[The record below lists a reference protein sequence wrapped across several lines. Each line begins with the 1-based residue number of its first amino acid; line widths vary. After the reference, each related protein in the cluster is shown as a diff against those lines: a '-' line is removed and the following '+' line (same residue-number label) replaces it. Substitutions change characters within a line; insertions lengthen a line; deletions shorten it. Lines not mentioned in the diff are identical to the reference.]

1 MRLIVLRLCVALLIL
16 GILPSSLSQ
25 VRAQEFDTVISTQS
39 RKAYTIADQIEDPQE
54 RRALTALFAPS
65 VAAEKARL
73 AEEFLTSF
81 PRSWFLPQALEI
93 AAKAF
98 IDLGDYPQA
107 LRYGRESLDL
117 LPENPLLLVPLA
129 NVQIQQSHLADARV
143 SARLALQY
151 LGEFAP
157 PLSIGAADWP
167 ATSRQLKASSYFAL
181 GRAGITEA
189 LSLAAGERRRQLL
202 KESVN
207 LLTTARQLNP
217 VDGEI
222 TYLLGLGLLTSGQT
236 QEAALTF
243 AAVQTLG
250 GPLQSKALELLR
262 QIHQSSGAGGN
273 EDFQRFFEEL
283 SAKAHKHQDQLKAS
297 TSVATADDGARAS
310 PDYAGSESC
319 RSCHAEQH
327 HSWQQTGMARMFRAY
342 EPANVI
348 GDFSSKEPFYAGD
361 RFAWTG
367 TRLESTR
374 GEDRFA
380 YARMF
385 KDKGRHFFEIKTSSG
400 PWICYPVDYTIGS
413 K

>member
-1 MRLIVLRLCVALLIL
+1 MRPIILSFCVALLIL

-129 NVQIQQSHLADARV
+129 NVQIQQSHLAEARV

-202 KESVN
+202 KESVS

-222 TYLLGLGLLTSGQT
+222 SYLLGLGLLTSGQT
-236 QEAALTF
+236 EEAALTF

-250 GPLQSKALELLR
+250 GPLQSKALEL
-262 QIHQSSGAGGN
+262 
-273 EDFQRFFEEL
+273 
-283 SAKAHKHQDQLKAS
+283 
-297 TSVATADDGARAS
+297 
-310 PDYAGSESC
+310 ES
-319 RSCHAEQH
+319 
-327 HSWQQTGMARMFRAY
+327 F
-342 EPANVI
+342 
-348 GDFSSKEPFYAGD
+348 
-361 RFAWTG
+361 
-367 TRLESTR
+367 L
-374 GEDRFA
+374 
-380 YARMF
+380 
-385 KDKGRHFFEIKTSSG
+385 
-400 PWICYPVDYTIGS
+400 
-413 K
+413 